1 MNVYLLKFTKI
12 PEIYQICHAQT
23 INQEYNLR
31 LTILLNTCKNHSWCV
46 TVVTITLFLSA
57 CVSVEKTDTDR
68 DTATVI
74 RATAP
79 LSVTSQE
86 FKLNKSD
93 PISWLPEAI
102 KFYSDPRINKTG
114 LKVMIENAITQEINN
129 KGLTLRQ
136 VTSSVKYLLAYTAAM
151 ESSLDDR
158 TILLRYGLLPG
169 DDLTMPASQS
179 YNKGTLII
187 YLVDAQT
194 KRPVWKSALQAEV
207 DFEVDNFTRSQRV
220 QLAVKKMLS
229 TLPIAR

>member
-1 MNVYLLKFTKI
+1 M
-12 PEIYQICHAQT
+12 
-23 INQEYNLR
+23 
-31 LTILLNTCKNHSWCV
+31 
-46 TVVTITLFLSA
+46 VTITLFLPA
-57 CVSVEKTDTDR
+57 CVSVEKPDKSKASATD
-68 DTATVI
+68 I
-74 RATAP
+74 RAITP
-79 LSVTSQE
+79 LSVTSQG

-102 KFYSDPRINKTG
+102 KFYSDSRINKTG
-114 LKVMIENAITQEINN
+114 LKDMIEIAISREINN

-136 VTSSVKYLLAYTAAM
+136 NTSNVKYLLAYTAAM

-187 YLVDAQT
+187 YLVDART

-207 DFEVDNFTRSQRV
+207 DFEADNFTRSQRV

-229 TLPIAR
+229 TLPLAR